1 MQQQT
6 LDFNVRDLDLTFN
19 LLHHTKLVFIVFQ
32 GNAMYCP
39 QMSELTVKPQ
49 QRVRK
54 NGITAPVPPM
64 MNQIADIEVLN
75 RNSFSTFLISFY
87 LSVLSNFSEWIPEIR
102 PSSSRW
108 SSNLGN

>member
-64 MNQIADIEVLN
+64 MNQIAAIEVMN
-75 RNSFSTFLISFY
+75 RTPFLLFLFHLIYRFFLTF
-87 LSVLSNFSEWIPEIR
+87 
-102 PSSSRW
+102 
-108 SSNLGN
+108 